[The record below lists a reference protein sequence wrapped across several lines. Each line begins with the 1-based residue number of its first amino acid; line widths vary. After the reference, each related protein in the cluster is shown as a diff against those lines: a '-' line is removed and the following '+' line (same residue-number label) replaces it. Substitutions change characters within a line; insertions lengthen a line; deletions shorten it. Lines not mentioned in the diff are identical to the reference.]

1 MCGLSNAG
9 LGIKQALGQG
19 PSSSS
24 LMKLVRKYRPPSP
37 THTFSAALDLRL
49 SRPSVN
55 QPKVIKRIRISQR
68 LFAKRNARGRAQEM
82 RSGSSFHFL
91 APDTPEL
98 LIYTVQATRD
108 KRPVGCL
115 NSLVWP
121 FLGGGGLSTR
131 AYVSYCRL
139 YIMKFQVSGHA
150 ARRAVLPLPQARTA
164 RLLGCTID
172 EDDDHEPRNASS
184 DEYNTRSCD
193 ANRASWI

>member
-121 FLGGGGLSTR
+121 FFWGGGVINSCLRIVLSSLYHEIPSFGPCR
-131 AYVSYCRL
+131 APCSTT
-139 YIMKFQVSGHA
+139 A
-150 ARRAVLPLPQARTA
+150 A
-164 RLLGCTID
+164 
-172 EDDDHEPRNASS
+172 ASQ
-184 DEYNTRSCD
+184 NRSAAWMYD
-193 ANRASWI
+193 R